1 MKNIKNI
8 DYLERNVLVLT
19 NFDSLNTP
27 INKDNI
33 KNNFGKRN
41 NSNTRWLYNYSS

>member
-1 MKNIKNI
+1 MRLTVIYLYFKKTKKIQSNYMKNIKNI

-27 INKDNI
+27 INK
-33 KNNFGKRN
+33 R
-41 NSNTRWLYNYSS
+41 